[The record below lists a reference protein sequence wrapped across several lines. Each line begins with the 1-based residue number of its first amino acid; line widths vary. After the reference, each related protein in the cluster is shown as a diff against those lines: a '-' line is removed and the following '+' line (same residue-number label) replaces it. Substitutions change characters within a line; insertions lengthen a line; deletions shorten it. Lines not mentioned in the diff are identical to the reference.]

1 MCVGGFCWSVFDVL
15 FVVVLG
21 SASCIRGWSFVLW
34 LVVLCRMQP
43 VLSRN
48 DVPILAFVLW
58 ALLGVK

>member
-1 MCVGGFCWSVFDVL
+1 VL